1 MYTREET
8 LLAEEIRERQPVN
21 FALENLGSKEMERN
35 DNSLQN
41 EQRFKGKKIWGMFME
56 RGKGCKSVLLTYYHG
71 VLIFTS

>member
-21 FALENLGSKEMERN
+21 FALENLGRKEMEKK

-41 EQRFKGKKIWGMFME
+41 EQRFKGKKIWGMFTE
-56 RGKGCKSVLLTYYHG
+56 RGKGCQSVLLTYYQG
-71 VLIFTS
+71 LPIFTS